1 MKTRL
6 RHLKITRL
14 VVVLFCFFLSNLAF
28 AQSGTVTS
36 GASGNWNADATWV
49 NINITRSGTIS
60 CSTGSTTVTGT
71 GTLFLTELT
80 VGSVIQRTNGNA
92 IGTVAAINSN
102 TSLTLTAN
110 AGTNQTN
117 QAYRTISGPPSPVDT
132 VIIDDNDD
140 VTVNLNS
147 VCATLTIASGGNDS
161 TLIISGTNSLTV
173 NGVVTIN
180 NGTGSGDNKIIQVGS
195 GTLTCNSVVIADST
209 NDNRDSEITIST
221 GTVNV
226 LGNLTMNGSANRNA
240 IRFSGAGVLNIG
252 GTGTIS
258 GGTLIPSTG
267 TVNYNG
273 SGAQNIGAYTYNN
286 LTTSNSGTKTL
297 NANITVTNRLSIE
310 GTTVLVPNAAN
321 RIDNSAP
328 IRFNGGTYR
337 TSASGAGFSDTVG
350 VLTLS
355 ENSNLIFGT
364 GNHTL
369 TFANSNAAS
378 WTSGKTLTIT
388 GWVGGYNGTAASATN
403 PKLFIG
409 NANTTLTNDQL
420 NQIQFFN
427 GSTNFPATLL
437 STGELVPIQ
446 TRVSDFSPS
455 AVCEGA
461 TISITG
467 FGFTGVTAVR
477 VNGVNV
483 ASYTVNSATSITATL
498 STSNTTG
505 TVSVV
510 TGAGTFTSANSL
522 IVSPIPTNVT
532 AVASASAICT
542 GSSVNLTASADNTP
556 VDAISRTSSPA
567 LAIPDNDTNGVTS
580 TITIPTTCATAS
592 AIATV
597 SVNIT
602 HTWNADL
609 DIFLIAPNGSQ
620 IELSSDNG
628 GDGNNYTAT
637 FQTGGAVLPTGNSTI
652 NGTFAPEQA
661 FSSLTGAA
669 SGTWSL
675 RVIDDAADDFGT
687 VNSWGI
693 TFASTTC
700 PLTYSWTS
708 TPSGFTS
715 ALQNPTG
722 VSPTV
727 NTTYTVTATNI
738 YGCTTSA
745 STVEVV
751 VNPTSVGGTVTG
763 GTAICSGS
771 TSGVLTLSGNTGN
784 VVRWESAVSPFTTWN
799 TIANTS
805 TTYTSG
811 VLTQTTQFRAVV
823 KSGVCTE
830 ANSAPTTV
838 SINTTTWTS
847 ASGGSWDNGAPTAT
861 TAAVIAY
868 DYTSSGN
875 LDACS
880 LTVNND
886 AVVVISSG
894 DVVSLSGGLTVATG
908 SSFTLENEAY
918 LLQEGSSNP
927 NSGNITVKQESQALM
942 RLDYGLWSSPVE
954 NQNLLAF
961 SPLTMAN
968 RFYTY
973 NTTTDVYATIVPSTN
988 SFTTGKGYLIRM
1000 PDNHPATPTIWEGN
1014 FIGKPNSGDLTIALS
1029 TAGGGY
1035 NAVGNPYPS
1044 PISIDTFIDDNS
1056 SVIDGDLFFWRKT
1069 NGAAGSAYI
1078 TYSGGVFS
1086 DGPHAV
1092 DNIQPGQ
1099 GFIVKATAAS
1109 NLQFNNDQ
1117 RATGTGV
1124 FYRNAQ
1130 ESAASRVWLQ
1140 LKNNNTVVGS
1150 MAVGYREDATNGI
1163 DSGLDG
1169 NYINDSGL
1177 ALTSVVEGTLL
1188 AVQQR
1193 AAFEATD
1200 VVPLAFKTNVAGTF
1214 EIALHA
1220 FDGLFAN
1227 DQNVYVRDNVTGAE
1241 HNLKD
1246 DSYSF
1251 TTETGVF
1258 NERFELIYQSTLSVE
1273 NPVLSANVVVYTQVK
1288 NMHVA
1293 VQNTTISEVKIF
1305 DMRGRL
1311 VKAATDVNDATFT
1324 ADLSAVANQVLIVQ
1338 VKTAEG
1344 EWLTRK
1350 IAL

>member
-1 MKTRL
+1 MKTRIL
-6 RHLKITRL
+6 HLKRTKF
-14 VVVLFCFFLSNLAF
+14 VVMLFCFFLSNLVS
-28 AQSGTVTS
+28 AQSGTITS
-36 GASGNWNADATWV
+36 VATGNWNADATWANV
-49 NINITRSGTIS
+49 NVTRTGTIS
-60 CSTGSTTVTGT
+60 CSTGSTTVTGS

-110 AGTNQTN
+110 AGSNQTS

-140 VTVNLNS
+140 VTVNVNS
-147 VCATLTIASGGNDS
+147 ICAALTIASGGNDS
-161 TLIISGTNSLTV
+161 TVIISGTNSLTV
-173 NGVVTIN
+173 NGVITIN
-180 NGTGSGDNKIIQVGS
+180 NGTGSGDNKIIQVGAGS
-195 GTLTCNSVVIADST
+195 LTCNSVSIADTT

-226 LGNLTMNGSANRNA
+226 NGNIIMSGNANRNA

-252 GTGTIS
+252 GTGTMS
-258 GGTLIPSTG
+258 GGSLVPSNG

-273 SGAQNIGAYTYNN
+273 SGAQNVGAYTYYN

-297 NANITVTNRLSIE
+297 NANISVTNSLSIE
-310 GTTVLVPNAAN
+310 DTTVLVPNAAN
-321 RIDNSAP
+321 RISNSSP
-328 IRFNGGTYR
+328 INLNGGTYR
-337 TSASGAGFSDTVG
+337 SGTTAGFSDTVG

-355 ENSNLIFGT
+355 ENSNIILGT

-369 TFANSNAAS
+369 TFANSSSAS
-378 WTSGKTLTIT
+378 WTTNKILTIT
-388 GWVGGYNGTAASATN
+388 GWVGGYNGTAASGTN
-403 PKLFIG
+403 PKLFVG
-409 NANTTLTNDQL
+409 STNTALTNSQL

-446 TRVSDFSPS
+446 TRVGDFSPS
-455 AVCEGA
+455 AVCAGA

-510 TGAGTFTSANSL
+510 TGAGTFTSTNSL
-522 IVSPIPTNVT
+522 IVSPIPTTVT
-532 AVASASAICT
+532 AVASASAICI
-542 GSSVNLTASADNTP
+542 GSSLNLTSSGDNTP
-556 VDAISRTSSPA
+556 VDAISRTTSPA
-567 LAIPDNDTNGVTS
+567 LAIPDNDTNGITS

-609 DIFLIAPNGSQ
+609 DIFLVAPNGSQ
-620 IELSSDNG
+620 IELSTDNG
-628 GDGNNYTAT
+628 GNGDNYTAT

-661 FSSLTGAA
+661 FSNLTGAA
-669 SGTWSL
+669 SGIWTL
-675 RVIDDAADDFGT
+675 RVVDDEGSDLGT
-687 VNSWGI
+687 LNSWGI
-693 TFASTTC
+693 TFDSTTC

-708 TPSGFTS
+708 APSGFSS
-715 ALQNPTG
+715 ALQNPAG

-751 VNPTSVGGTVTG
+751 VNPTSVGGTVSG
-763 GTAICSGS
+763 GTAICSGAS
-771 TSGVLTLSGNTGN
+771 SGVLTLSGNTGN

-799 TIANTS
+799 PIVNTTS
-805 TTYTSG
+805 TYTSG
-811 VLTQTTQFRAVV
+811 ALTQTTQFRAVV
-823 KSGVCTE
+823 QSGVCSE
-830 ANSAPTTV
+830 ANSTPTTV

-847 ASGGSWDNGAPTAT
+847 ASGGSWSNGAPDAT
-861 TAAVIAY
+861 TAAVIAFN
-868 DYTSSGN
+868 YTSSGN
-875 LDACS
+875 IDACS

-894 DVVSLSGGLTVATG
+894 DVVTLSGGLTVATG

-918 LLQEGSSNP
+918 LMQEGSSNP

-961 SPLTMAN
+961 SPLTIAN

-1000 PDNHPATPTIWEGN
+1000 PDNHPASPTVWEGN

-1029 TAGGGY
+1029 TAGSGY

-1044 PISIDTFIDDNS
+1044 PISIDTFIDDNN

-1069 NGAAGSAYI
+1069 NGAAGSAYV

-1109 NLQFNNDQ
+1109 NLQFNNGQ

-1130 ESAASRVWLQ
+1130 ETATSRLWLQ

-1150 MAVGYREDATNGI
+1150 MAVGYREDATNAI

-1169 NYINDSGL
+1169 NYINDSAL
-1177 ALTSVVEGTLL
+1177 ALTSIVEGTLL

-1193 AAFEATD
+1193 ATFDATD
-1200 VVPLAFKTNVAGTF
+1200 VVPLAFITNSAGTY
-1214 EIALHA
+1214 EITLHA

-1246 DSYSF
+1246 GSYSF
-1251 TTETGVF
+1251 TTATGVF

-1273 NPVLSANVVVYTQVK
+1273 NPVLSSNVVVYTQEK

-1293 VQNTTISEVKIF
+1293 VQHTTLSEVKIF

-1311 VKAATDVNDATFT
+1311 VKAATDVNDATYT